1 MTEKIEIKRLS
12 ENEIHINDV
21 VIKLLENNIIVY
33 HAIGSPDEEL
43 ANAIF
48 DVEVGLLNEIQGK
61 SYRLIDLNQAGKPSK
76 KAREILQK
84 LFFIE
89 NNVEK
94 TAFVV
99 GNPVAKIIA
108 SFIITF
114 LQNGDIKLFP
124 THESAIE
131 WFRSV

>member
-21 VIKLLENNIIVY
+21 VIKLLENNILVY
-33 HAIGSPDEEL
+33 YTIGSPDEEL
-43 ANAIF
+43 ANAF
-48 DVEVGLLNEIQGK
+48 FVTEANLLKEIKGK
-61 SYRLIDLNQAGKPSK
+61 VYRLIDLNKAGKPSK
-76 KAREILQK
+76 KARDIFQK
-84 LFFIE
+84 LLTE
-89 NNVEK
+89 NHVEK

-131 WFRSV
+131 WFKSV